1 MSSDFSLEF
10 KERYIHLIHA
20 PDYEIS
26 PESNDILWAELAKAC
41 RKYKC
46 LKVLTEGSNQ
56 KRRITSMDAY
66 QSGAQAAESIPG
78 MTLAICID
86 DYTPDD
92 ITQFL
97 KMLPITEAP
106 ASNSSTTRKSS
117 RLARLRRHRVNPNK
131 DFI

>member
-1 MSSDFSLEF
+1 MSSDFSVQF
-10 KERYIHLIHA
+10 NGSYIHLIHA
-20 PDYEIS
+20 PNYEIS

-86 DYTPDD
+86 DYTPDE
-92 ITQFL
+92 ITQFF
-97 KMLPITEAP
+97 KNVAYNRGARIEFFNDKKKA
-106 ASNSSTTRKSS
+106 
-117 RLARLRRHRVNPNK
+117 LAWLGIK
-131 DFI
+131 DEN

>member
-92 ITQFL
+92 ITQFFKNVAYNRGARIEFFNDKKKAL
-97 KMLPITEAP
+97 AWLGFEDTEE
-106 ASNSSTTRKSS
+106 
-117 RLARLRRHRVNPNK
+117 
-131 DFI
+131 I